1 MTEPNSPHAEVT
13 LLKMWLD
20 GQFAV
25 RDGRMDALRSD
36 LQKHMD
42 DTDDELKKKVNIEEF
57 KPIRMMA
64 YSTASTILLAVI
76 MAVVN
81 TVIVNSGG

>member
-1 MTEPNSPHAEVT
+1 MWAEGRFNVQDKT
-13 LLKMWLD
+13 LES
-20 GQFAV
+20 
-25 RDGRMDALRSD
+25 LRID
-36 LQKHMD
+36 LSKLSSI
-42 DTDDELKKKVNIEEF
+42 TDHELAKKVNIEEF

-81 TVIVNSGG
+81 TVIVGSSN